1 MRVLNLEIS
10 KILKKY
16 GNTKSLYIIIIIG
29 VVLMLA
35 FSGNEP
41 QNDTKTPV
49 YEAYSDEIRLQNILS
64 KIDGAG
70 EVSVM
75 ITYYGTATYD
85 VAYEK
90 KESSSEG
97 AEETTRSEENSVIT
111 KGGEPLVKGTV
122 YPEAKGVIIIAEG
135 AGRAEVK
142 KALTDAATAALDV
155 ASHKVCVLEGK
166 EVAKW

>member
-1 MRVLNLEIS
+1 MNSEIN

-29 VVLMLA
+29 VVLMLM
-35 FSGNEP
+35 FSGKEP

-49 YEAYSDEIRLQNILS
+49 YEAYSDEARLEAILE

-70 EVSVM
+70 DVSVM
-75 ITYYGTATYD
+75 ITYYGTSTYD
-85 VAYEK
+85 VAYEE
-90 KESSSEG
+90 KESSSER
-97 AEETTRSEENSVIT
+97 AEETTRSAENSVIT

-122 YPEAKGVIIIAEG
+122 YPKAKGVIIIAEG
-135 AGRAEVK
+135 AGRMDVK

-166 EVAKW
+166 ERN

>member
-1 MRVLNLEIS
+1 MNSEIN

-29 VVLMLA
+29 VVLILM
-35 FSGNEP
+35 FSGKEP

-49 YEAYSDEIRLQNILS
+49 YEAYSDEARLEAILE

-70 EVSVM
+70 DVSVM
-75 ITYYGTATYD
+75 ITYYGTSTYD
-85 VAYEK
+85 VAYEE
-90 KESSSEG
+90 KESSSER
-97 AEETTRSEENSVIT
+97 AEETTRSAENSVIT

-122 YPEAKGVIIIAEG
+122 YPKAKGVIIIAEG
-135 AGRAEVK
+135 AGRMDVK

-166 EVAKW
+166 ERN

>member
-1 MRVLNLEIS
+1 MRVLNLEIN

-16 GNTKSLYIIIIIG
+16 GNTKSLYIIVIIG
-29 VVLMLA
+29 VVLMLIS
-35 FSGNEP
+35 SGKEP
-41 QNDTKTPV
+41 QNDTKTPI
-49 YEAYSDEIRLQNILS
+49 YEAYSDEARLEGILS

-90 KESSSEG
+90 KESHSER
-97 AEETTRSEENSVIT
+97 AEEISKSEENSVIT

-122 YPEAKGVIIIAEG
+122 YPKAKGVIIIADG
-135 AGRAEVK
+135 AGRIEVK

-166 EVAKW
+166 ERN

>member
-1 MRVLNLEIS
+1 MNLEIN

-16 GNTKSLYIIIIIG
+16 GNTKSLYIIVIIG

-35 FSGNEP
+35 STGKEP
-41 QNDTKTPV
+41 QNDTKTPI
-49 YEAYSDEIRLQNILS
+49 YEAYSDEVRLQNILS

-75 ITYYGTATYD
+75 ITYYGTSTYD

-90 KESSSEG
+90 KESSSER
-97 AEETTRSEENSVIT
+97 AEETTRSAESSVIT
-111 KGGEPLVKGTV
+111 NGGEPLVKGTV
-122 YPEAKGVIIIAEG
+122 YPKAKGAIIIAEG

-166 EVAKW
+166 EVAK